1 MRILMIHQHYYPEMS
16 GTARRTK
23 ELAESFYKH
32 GHQVSV
38 VTSYPREYRSMPGVE
53 CKPFEILDNVK
64 VHRIKTFFEV
74 RNNVSLRMIS
84 YLFFVLQSIMLALK
98 LSRQSDI
105 IITVA
110 PLSSGVIGSLVQII
124 KKRHHHFDVPDILP
138 DLGISAGMIKNRL
151 IISFLFKLEKWV
163 YDHADTVS
171 AITLGQI
178 DNIHG
183 KGVAKSK
190 LFYIPDWI
198 DDTFFKKNLK
208 KYKAEVSRMLESTD
222 KKLISFVG
230 NIGAL
235 QNPVIFIEMM
245 ASLQADN
252 MDEFHFLFIGDGI
265 MLPKL
270 KENVKSIGL
279 KNVEFVGRVKR
290 EYIPAYMHLSDI
302 LVANYLPNNYMDICI
317 PGKLFEY
324 AISNKPII
332 MGARG
337 EAKKLIEKYSLGF
350 AVPPSDVFSFKKA
363 ILSISNGS
371 FSYKPKTGSFVEDF
385 SLKKVSSL
393 YNQIFDRVI

>member
-1 MRILMIHQHYYPEMS
+1 MKILMIHQHYYPEMS

-23 ELAESFYKH
+23 ELAESFYKR

-38 VTSYPREYRSMPGVE
+38 VTSYPREYRSMHSVE
-53 CKPFEILDNVK
+53 CKSFEILDNVK

-84 YLFFVLQSIMLALK
+84 YLFFVLQSIIFALK

-124 KKRHHHFDVPDILP
+124 KKKHHHFDVPDILP
-138 DLGISAGMIKNRL
+138 DLGISAGMIQNKL
-151 IISFLFKLEKWV
+151 IIKFLFKIEKWV
-163 YDHADTVS
+163 YDHADTIS
-171 AITLGQI
+171 AITYGQI
-178 DNIHG
+178 ENIHG
-183 KGVAKSK
+183 KGVEKSK

-198 DDTFFKKNLK
+198 DDTFFKLNLK
-208 KYKAEVSRMLESTD
+208 KYKDEVARTLESTD

-252 MDEFHFLFIGDGI
+252 MDEFQFLFIGDGI
-265 MLPKL
+265 MLSQL
-270 KENVKSIGL
+270 KEKVKSIGL
-279 KNVEFVGRVKR
+279 ENVKFIGRIKREFV
-290 EYIPAYMHLSDI
+290 PAYMHLSDI
-302 LVANYLPNNYMDICI
+302 LVANYLPNKYMDICI

-324 AISNKPII
+324 AISKKPII

-337 EAKKLIEKYSLGF
+337 EAKKLIEK
-350 AVPPSDVFSFKKA
+350 
-363 ILSISNGS
+363 
-371 FSYKPKTGSFVEDF
+371 
-385 SLKKVSSL
+385 
-393 YNQIFDRVI
+393 

>member
-38 VTSYPREYRSMPGVE
+38 VTSYPREYRSMHSVE
-53 CKPFEILDNVK
+53 CKSFEILDNVK

-110 PLSSGVIGSLVQII
+110 PLSSGIIGSLVQII
-124 KKRHHHFDVPDILP
+124 KKKHHHFDIPDILP

-198 DDTFFKKNLK
+198 DDTFFKKNLMK
-208 KYKAEVSRMLESTD
+208 FRIFLN
-222 KKLISFVG
+222 
-230 NIGAL
+230 NI
-235 QNPVIFIEMM
+235 
-245 ASLQADN
+245 
-252 MDEFHFLFIGDGI
+252 
-265 MLPKL
+265 
-270 KENVKSIGL
+270 
-279 KNVEFVGRVKR
+279 
-290 EYIPAYMHLSDI
+290 DI
-302 LVANYLPNNYMDICI
+302 L
-317 PGKLFEY
+317 
-324 AISNKPII
+324 
-332 MGARG
+332 
-337 EAKKLIEKYSLGF
+337 
-350 AVPPSDVFSFKKA
+350 
-363 ILSISNGS
+363 
-371 FSYKPKTGSFVEDF
+371 
-385 SLKKVSSL
+385 
-393 YNQIFDRVI
+393 